1 MKHARACKTVASL
14 VVVAAAIILLFAG
27 PAGAVVD
34 VAGWHFT
41 DLSALQIPITFQ
53 LAFDDQT
60 IAWTKWDGN
69 QTDVYVM
76 DIATKN
82 LTQITATPEAEDS
95 VALDQDQLVWVTRTS
110 QDFSV
115 PGEVRLY
122 DLSTHETRVIGQ
134 GRVQPETGL
143 QIVGDHVAWAQYDLV
158 SEAPDGLRLGL
169 YVHTISTGS
178 TVQITDQ
185 VSLGD
190 GGGSGGS
197 RSFDL
202 GDAHIAFVKHGLP
215 GQDTEVWLYDLQDGT
230 SLKLGSSATD
240 SRHVSFEGDLV
251 TWAAAGEPAHGDS
264 YGSYGI
270 LTHRISTGQTREIAT
285 REGPEPYPKTDG
297 RFVVWD
303 TYDGNLRKIEAY
315 DVQTEQLIDVSHNLF
330 LNFTP
335 EISDGLVVWERGGE
349 LDSEVMGHDL
359 LSGQTTQLSTNRVYM
374 DQASQVH
381 GRTVVW
387 WKYWFSMQPGPPEPP
402 DEFVVA
408 SAPESPPA
416 PFQDVDGLHRYRT
429 AILGVYEQDIAGGYL
444 VGGDRVFRP
453 EAPLLRAQ
461 FAKMVCE
468 AFGVPV
474 TEDMAAEFTDLGA
487 DDPNSLYPHEY
498 VAALS
503 ARGILKGVG
512 AGRFDPYTPLTRA
525 QAGSILVRA
534 LDELYP
540 GLLTEEERQAPG
552 AFYWEPPHL
561 TNLRRAYAND
571 LLASTVDW
579 LQRWDARVTCSRGEA
594 TQLMWN
600 ALALIDQEGR

>member
-1 MKHARACKTVASL
+1 MKHARASTTVATI
-14 VVVAAAIILLFAG
+14 VAVAMAAILLFAG

-41 DLSALQIPITFQ
+41 DLSASQIPITFH
-53 LAFDDQT
+53 LAFDEHT
-60 IAWTKWDGN
+60 IAWTKSDGN
-69 QTDVYVM
+69 QSDVYLM

-82 LTQITATPEAEDS
+82 LTQVTATPEGEQS
-95 VALDQDQLVWVTRTS
+95 VALDQNRLVWVTRTS
-110 QDFSV
+110 QDFTAPV
-115 PGEVRLY
+115 EVRLY
-122 DLSTHETRVIGQ
+122 DLSTRETRVIGE
-134 GRVQPETGL
+134 GRVQSETGP
-143 QIVGDHVAWAQYDLV
+143 QIVGDHVAWAQVDQS
-158 SEAPDGLRLGL
+158 SEEPGGLRLGL
-169 YVHTISTGS
+169 YVYTISTQS
-178 TVQITDQ
+178 TVRVADQ
-185 VSLGD
+185 VSWGD

-197 RSFDL
+197 RPWDL
-202 GDAHIAFVKHGLP
+202 GNTHIAFVKDGLP
-215 GQDTEVWLYDLQDGT
+215 GHDAEVWLYDLQEGT
-230 SLKLGSSATD
+230 SLKLGSSAAD
-240 SRHVSFEGDLV
+240 SRHVSLEGDLV
-251 TWAAAGEPAHGDS
+251 TWAAVGEPALGSS
-264 YGSYGI
+264 YGRYDV
-270 LTHRISTGQTREIAT
+270 LTHRISTGQTQKIAT

-303 TYDGNLRKIEAY
+303 TYDGDLRKIQAY

-349 LDSEVMGHDL
+349 LDSEIMAHDL

-381 GRTVVW
+381 GWTVVW
-387 WKYWFSMQPGPPEPP
+387 WKYWFSDTPG
-402 DEFVVA
+402 DEGFVVA
-408 SAPESPPA
+408 TAPVSPPE
-416 PFQDVDGLHRYRT
+416 PFQDVGGLHRYRT
-429 AILGVYEQDIAGGYL
+429 AILGADERGIAGGYL
-444 VGGDRVFRP
+444 VGGDRLFRP

-468 AFGVPV
+468 AFDVPV
-474 TEDMAAEFTDLGA
+474 TEDMTPEFTDLGA
-487 DDPNSLYPHEY
+487 DDPGSLYPHEY

-512 AGRFDPYTPLTRA
+512 AGRFDPYGPLTRA
-525 QAGSILVRA
+525 QAASILVRA

-540 GLLTEEERQAPG
+540 GLLTQEERQAPG

-579 LQRWDARVTCSRGEA
+579 LQRWDARVTSTRGEA
-594 TQLMWN
+594 AQLLWN

>member
-1 MKHARACKTVASL
+1 MKHARACTTVATI
-14 VVVAAAIILLFAG
+14 VVFAAAAILLFAG
-27 PAGAVVD
+27 PAGAAVD
-34 VAGWHFT
+34 VAGWDFT
-41 DLSALQIPITFQ
+41 DLSTSRIPVTFH
-53 LAFDDQT
+53 LAFDENT

-69 QTDVYVM
+69 QTDVYLADM
-76 DIATKN
+76 ATKN
-82 LTQITATPEAEDS
+82 LTQITATPEGEQS
-95 VALDQDQLVWVTRTS
+95 VALDQNRLVWVTPTS

-122 DLSTHETRVIGQ
+122 DLGTHETRVIGE

-143 QIVGDHVAWAQYDLV
+143 QIVGDHVAWAQVDQA

-169 YVHTISTGS
+169 YVCTISTGS
-178 TVQITDQ
+178 TVRVADQ
-185 VSLGD
+185 VSVY
-190 GGGSGGS
+190 GGESGGS

-202 GDAHIAFVKHGLP
+202 GGAHIAFVKDGLP
-215 GQDTEVWLYDLQDGT
+215 GQDAEVWLHDLQDST
-230 SLKLGSSATD
+230 SLKLGSSAAD
-240 SRHVSFEGDLV
+240 SRHVSLEGDLV
-251 TWAAAGEPAHGDS
+251 TWAAKAESAQGDS
-264 YGSYGI
+264 YGSYDV
-270 LTHRISTGQTREIAT
+270 LTHRISTGQTQKIGT
-285 REGPEPYPKTDG
+285 REGPESYPKTDG

-315 DVQTEQLIDVSHNLF
+315 DVQTERLIDVSHNLF

-349 LDSEVMGHDL
+349 LDSEIMAHDL

-387 WKYWFSMQPGPPEPP
+387 WMYYPSDTPRDDGFI
-402 DEFVVA
+402 VA
-408 SAPESPPA
+408 SAPESPPE
-416 PFQDVDGLHRYRT
+416 PFQDVGGLHRYRT
-429 AILGVYEQDIAGGYL
+429 AILGVHEQGIAGGYL
-444 VGGDRVFRP
+444 VGGDRLFRP
-453 EAPLLRAQ
+453 EEPLLRAQ

-468 AFGVPV
+468 AFDVPV
-474 TEDMAAEFTDLGA
+474 TEDMVPEFTDLGA
-487 DDPNSLYPHEY
+487 DDPDNLYPHEY

-525 QAGSILVRA
+525 QAASILVRA

-571 LLASTVDW
+571 LLAGTVDW
-579 LQRWDARVTCSRGEA
+579 LQRWDARVACSRGEA
-594 TQLMWN
+594 AQLMWN
-600 ALALIDQEGR
+600 APALIDQEGR